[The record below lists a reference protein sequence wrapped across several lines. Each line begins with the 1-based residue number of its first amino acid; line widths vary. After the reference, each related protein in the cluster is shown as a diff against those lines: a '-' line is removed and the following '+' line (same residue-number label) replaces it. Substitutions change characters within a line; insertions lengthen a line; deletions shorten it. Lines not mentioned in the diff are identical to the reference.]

1 MKLRE
6 GKDLFQGLTAS
17 EWESQ
22 RSGNVANRES
32 LRSPGLRLVFLTTV
46 PYCLRWTFSGLC
58 LIPALPPLLS
68 KLSVMIIP
76 NHLMLPPG
84 KWILELLKNPT
95 FFFSFLKKG
104 EALSGER
111 CSPSPQPSPPRY
123 WPNLQMTLAPA
134 GHLWPQLHQE
144 TPTENW
150 SSEPI
155 SPRTMRQKN
164 TSLF

>member
-95 FFFSFLKKG
+95 FFFLFFK
-104 EALSGER
+104 ER
-111 CSPSPQPSPPRY
+111 RGPIRREMLTQSPAIPTQVLAQPSDDPGPSRPFVTTAASRD
-123 WPNLQMTLAPA
+123 PNWELIVWA
-134 GHLWPQLHQE
+134 HQ
-144 TPTENW
+144 P
-150 SSEPI
+150 
-155 SPRTMRQKN
+155 
-164 TSLF
+164 